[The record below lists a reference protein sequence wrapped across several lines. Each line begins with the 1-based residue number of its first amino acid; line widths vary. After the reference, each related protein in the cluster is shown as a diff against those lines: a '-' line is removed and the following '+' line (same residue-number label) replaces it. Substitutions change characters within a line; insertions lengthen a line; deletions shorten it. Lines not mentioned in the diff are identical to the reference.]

1 MAENNI
7 GNVDPLVTRRK
18 KQRSYV
24 SPRNEFW
31 QGPEIAHRVVF
42 GYGYLTW
49 EWKEGLRGWT
59 APLIYAISY
68 KLLAFFG
75 LDTSTTV
82 VMAPRIIQSV
92 FASFGDLFLYK
103 LAVKN
108 FDIQTGTWTLI
119 CYLLSWFTF
128 YNVTRTLTNSLET
141 VLTTVA
147 LFYWPLKANEE
158 IDVKLLI
165 KALGFAALSSII
177 RPTAAII
184 WIPLCARHLFLTLH
198 KLRFIFEHL
207 LPVGCL
213 AMLWSLV
220 LNSWLYKRFT
230 FVELNF
236 VKFNVLNNM
245 GTFYGSHPWH
255 WYFTQGFPVVIFTH
269 LIPFV
274 GGILKAS
281 PHQRL
286 LGWLILWVISIYS
299 FLSHKEFRF
308 IFPVLPLAMCYC
320 GLFLSSL
327 CDCQL
332 RKNQAAHH
340 QLLSGMKA
348 KLLVLFLAVTNVP
361 MALYTSTV
369 HQRGSID
376 VMGYIRD
383 ESFKP
388 TSDDGMSVLFLMPCH
403 STPFFSYVHRNI
415 SMRILECPP
424 SDKQG
429 YLDEADKFYLNPSAW
444 LTKQFGDQTEH
455 RDQIGLP
462 SHIVMYNVLL
472 PKVAMFL
479 DQFHYKKDATF
490 FHTHFPEG
498 RVGSQILVFK
508 QGIT

>member
-1 MAENNI
+1 MADNNI
-7 GNVDPLVTRRK
+7 GNVDPHVTRRK

-24 SPRNEFW
+24 SPRSTVPKDNLYVYGIENYLFLFLLVFRILNAFVIKTFFVPDEFW

-108 FDIQTGTWTLI
+108 FDIQTGAWTLI

-158 IDVKLLI
+158 KDIKLLI
-165 KALGFAALSSII
+165 KALGFAALSCII

-198 KLRFIFEHL
+198 KLRFIFENL
-207 LPVGCL
+207 LPVGFL

-220 LNSWLYKRFT
+220 LNSWLYKRWT

-255 WYFTQGFPVVIFTH
+255 WWG
-269 LIPFV
+269 
-274 GGILKAS
+274 LK
-281 PHQRL
+281 P
-286 LGWLILWVISIYS
+286 
-299 FLSHKEFRF
+299 
-308 IFPVLPLAMCYC
+308 
-320 GLFLSSL
+320 
-327 CDCQL
+327 
-332 RKNQAAHH
+332 
-340 QLLSGMKA
+340 
-348 KLLVLFLAVTNVP
+348 
-361 MALYTSTV
+361 
-369 HQRGSID
+369 
-376 VMGYIRD
+376 
-383 ESFKP
+383 
-388 TSDDGMSVLFLMPCH
+388 
-403 STPFFSYVHRNI
+403 
-415 SMRILECPP
+415 
-424 SDKQG
+424 
-429 YLDEADKFYLNPSAW
+429 
-444 LTKQFGDQTEH
+444 
-455 RDQIGLP
+455 
-462 SHIVMYNVLL
+462 
-472 PKVAMFL
+472 
-479 DQFHYKKDATF
+479 
-490 FHTHFPEG
+490 
-498 RVGSQILVFK
+498 
-508 QGIT
+508 

>member
-1 MAENNI
+1 MADNNI
-7 GNVDPLVTRRK
+7 GNVDPHVTRRK

-24 SPRNEFW
+24 SPRSTVPKDNLYVYGIENYLFLFLLVFRILNAFVIKTFFVPDEFW

-108 FDIQTGTWTLI
+108 FDIQTGAWTLI

-158 IDVKLLI
+158 KDIKLLI
-165 KALGFAALSSII
+165 KALGFAALSCII

-198 KLRFIFEHL
+198 KLRFIFENL
-207 LPVGCL
+207 LPVGFL

-220 LNSWLYKRFT
+220 LNSWLYKRWT

-245 GTFYGSHPWH
+245 
-255 WYFTQGFPVVIFTH
+255 
-269 LIPFV
+269 
-274 GGILKAS
+274 AS

-376 VMGYIRD
+376 VMGYIHD
-383 ESFKP
+383 ESLKP

-403 STPFFSYVHRNI
+403 STPFFRNI

-424 SDKQG
+424 SDKPG

-444 LTKQFGDQTEH
+444 LTKQFGDQPEH
-455 RDQIGLP
+455 RDQIDFP

-479 DQFHYKKDATF
+479 DQFHYKK
-490 FHTHFPEG
+490 
-498 RVGSQILVFK
+498 
-508 QGIT
+508 